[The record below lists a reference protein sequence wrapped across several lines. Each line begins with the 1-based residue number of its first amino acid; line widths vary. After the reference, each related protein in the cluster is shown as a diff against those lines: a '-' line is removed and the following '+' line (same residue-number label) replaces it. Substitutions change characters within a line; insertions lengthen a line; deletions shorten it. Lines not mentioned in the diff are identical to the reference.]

1 MPQQSYTVYKDGTDF
16 KVFQFDSDSN
26 LDQIRTAMG
35 DFANDN
41 LRFIDYQNKKTTYND
56 MILSENF
63 EQFVPISKVIGLK
76 NQLYLTD
83 VTKTV
88 KTDLVG
94 FNTDWFFDRYMS
106 CRVALNTE
114 AAAQPLNAGKM
125 PPLMLNNVKTANPNL
140 RGFGAM
146 DKVVV
151 CEKDS
156 IISFAI
162 SSWGAAGYGF
172 KISPEAGTPINKFG
186 LFATFTA
193 CTGKNY
199 AATGLS
205 RYYSDDGAVNGR
217 MIQVVPTSTM
227 NIGNGQ
233 TLQYMKITVKTW
245 NVSGYTTKDG
255 SNINCSDPL
264 PTPQVNHSLRAAARF
279 ANFAAVDSGDHA
291 TPFGALAA
299 ASGKEVVVP
308 GNTITPGSTV
318 PANQQSGQQFAGGL
332 TSLQD
337 NDSPS
342 GIIGEVTFY
351 VFVFNS
357 HDDAM
362 KVFSG
367 VNDINPAV
375 WSQ

>member
-1 MPQQSYTVYKDGTDF
+1 MLQQTYTVYKDGTASKDF
-16 KVFQFDSDSN
+16 VFNSDSKLADVRAN
-26 LDQIRTAMG
+26 LG

-63 EQFVPISKVIGLK
+63 EQYVPLANVIGLK

-83 VTKTV
+83 VTKTIQ
-88 KTDLVG
+88 TDLVG
-94 FNTDWFFDRYMS
+94 FNTDWFFDRYLS
-106 CRVALNTE
+106 CNVTLNTE

-156 IISFAI
+156 VISFGI

-172 KISPEAGTPINKFG
+172 NISPEAGTPINYAG
-186 LFATFTA
+186 LFATFSA
-193 CTGKNY
+193 CTGNNY
-199 AATGLS
+199 KATGLS
-205 RYYSDDGAVNGR
+205 RYYSDNGGINGQ
-217 MIQVVPTSTM
+217 MIKVVPTSSM
-227 NIGNGQ
+227 NIGPNQ

-245 NVSGYTTKDG
+245 NVTGYSTSDG
-255 SNINCSDPL
+255 SNINCNDSI
-264 PTPQVNHSLRAAARF
+264 PTPQVKQSLRAAARF
-279 ANFAAVDSGDHA
+279 ANFAVSNGDSHA
-291 TPFGALAA
+291 TPFGALANA
-299 ASGKEVVVP
+299 VSGVVVVP

-318 PANQQSGQQFAGGL
+318 PAGQQSGQQFAGGL
-332 TSLQD
+332 TSLKD
-337 NDSPS
+337 DTSPA

-351 VFVFNS
+351 IFVFNS
-357 HDDAM
+357 HADAA

-367 VNDINPAV
+367 INDIDPSV
-375 WSQ
+375 WSK